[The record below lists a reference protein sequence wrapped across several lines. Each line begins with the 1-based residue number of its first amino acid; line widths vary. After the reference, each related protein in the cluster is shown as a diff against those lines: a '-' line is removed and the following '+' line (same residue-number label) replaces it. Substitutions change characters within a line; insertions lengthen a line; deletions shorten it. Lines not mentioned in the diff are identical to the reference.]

1 MSGTS
6 ASTSAR
12 QMHHPPQHVAPLE
25 GYDVDPWSAPA
36 SALPM
41 QNMIPTFDLLTA
53 SETDSHSS
61 PRPLDVLLIGENRE
75 IDVDLLGPT
84 GNPSVSAVT
93 GLWRRHSVGS
103 MPSPTT
109 SLAES
114 YSYTVDSLSVD
125 GASGSSRSIS
135 RLSGSTG
142 NGSSS
147 SSSGYSK
154 SSRATSFRTR
164 STPSAL
170 SLVGPWRANLL
181 SEASSRSSNGLR
193 LYDLN
198 EEELGDEDAS
208 SGRPL
213 LSAVEPVSPAPGP
226 RIVGGH
232 SFSAAARFANRP
244 HAPAEDLP
252 HTDHLGPEQWSVP
265 SPIGTSASGA
275 QGLRR
280 AATST
285 RRRLVVANAAPTD
298 RFSSGTLDSLPGVPH
313 PQSSLPGPMAG
324 AEGSSL
330 RRIATVAAAS
340 NLPQDAP
347 AVPSL
352 PATAA
357 DRRVPPTVPRRVLFV
372 ANSGPSDR
380 GRRGGGNGSSSGSS
394 SGRSRRSTWSSASS
408 GAAR

>member
-1 MSGTS
+1 
-6 ASTSAR
+6 
-12 QMHHPPQHVAPLE
+12 
-25 GYDVDPWSAPA
+25 
-36 SALPM
+36 M
-41 QNMIPTFDLLTA
+41 QGMIPTFDLLAA
-53 SETDSHSS
+53 SDTDSHSS

-84 GNPSVSAVT
+84 GHPSVGAVT
-93 GLWRRHSVGS
+93 GLWRRHSIGF

-135 RLSGSTG
+135 RLSGGTG

-181 SEASSRSSNGLR
+181 SGASSRSSNGLR

-198 EEELGDEDAS
+198 EEEIGEDDAG

-213 LSAVEPVSPAPGP
+213 LPAVEPVSPAPGP

-232 SFSAAARFANRP
+232 SFSAATRFANRP
-244 HAPAEDLP
+244 NAPAGDLP
-252 HTDHLGPEQWSVP
+252 RNDHLGPEQWSVP
-265 SPIGTSASGA
+265 SPVVGTSASGA

-298 RFSSGTLDSLPGVPH
+298 RFSSATFDSQPGVPH
-313 PQSSLPGPMAG
+313 PQSSLPRPMAG

-330 RRIATVAAAS
+330 RRTVTVAAAS
-340 NLPQDAP
+340 NLPQHVP